1 MHRSIDRHM
10 YMYGLKRKE
19 EEERQIAYCGLCFA
33 LQLFS
38 VYASASHPVFS
49 AVFFHIH
56 NQSTVLVF
64 TLHQWHPLLPL
75 EYGCNHCFAC
85 FPHLY

>member
-1 MHRSIDRHM
+1 
-10 YMYGLKRKE
+10 MYGLKRKE

-49 AVFFHIH
+49 AVFFPYT
-56 NQSTVLVF
+56 QSVNSACIYIAPMAPTPAIRIWMQPLFCMFSPFVLVI
-64 TLHQWHPLLPL
+64 
-75 EYGCNHCFAC
+75 
-85 FPHLY
+85 